1 MKNSKISGNI
11 KKSDKV
17 FDSQTVGVS
26 EMEMRNETNHTPQI
40 TSNQFKLQEES
51 KEENIFGIDQTGR
64 S

>member
-26 EMEMRNETNHTPQI
+26 EMEMRNTDHTPPQI
-40 TSNQFKLQEES
+40 TSNQFKLQEET
-51 KEENIFGIDQTGR
+51 KDENIFGVDQTGR